1 MRGVA
6 MVAIAE
12 SKKDLVECEELLNQN
27 VTWADPDPFVQLS
40 QKNPE
45 KIGVANPYV
54 LAPLL
59 LNRKINWSTGNAKK
73 FLMDAFAT
81 TGLTEFADIF
91 NPDISVIFPH
101 NQMNRIQISSMLSD
115 SGGTVHGGETHE
127 PVPGS
132 ASSYGPIEPNRNY
145 PPPALPTPSDPPGG
159 ESALP
164 FKKIKD
170 NTIKDVIDDTMQGI
184 SPDCYFLAAL
194 YSRAWCN
201 YPAFPPTPPTTPV
214 CSNGSNITF
223 YNTTGA
229 SVIKCATRRF
239 PLDSVK
245 QPACAQMTS
254 DWELWSTL
262 YEKAYA
268 MFLNRPPSNL
278 PGANGTATDPDL
290 TNNNN
295 LPANDPLKLFPSG
308 DPLLSLFHITK
319 MKWDF
324 TSNNTIGQPSAFLTA
339 SFPQFGFNTS
349 YEALNKN
356 LTGKIGDSRKT
367 IYPTV
372 AWTYTSRPAC
382 SDTVFG
388 AGKNPY
394 GNDLIVARHSYSVLG
409 SLTVNSKD
417 YIVLRNPW
425 GPNYIGDPAGI
436 ITGYLAS
443 GPYTPATGI
452 SFDLGRKPDGGT
464 TDGIFALETK
474 AFDCCFRG
482 FGWVQFR

>member
-1 MRGVA
+1 MVA
-6 MVAIAE
+6 MAE
-12 SKKDLVECEELLNQN
+12 SKKDLVECEELLNQY
-27 VTWADPDPFVQLS
+27 VTWADPDPFVQLE

-45 KIGVANPYV
+45 KIGVANPYL

-59 LNRKINWSTGNAKK
+59 LNRKINWSPGNAKK

-91 NPDISVIFPH
+91 NPEISVIFP
-101 NQMNRIQISSMLSD
+101 QIRMNRIQISSMLSD
-115 SGGTVHGGETHE
+115 SGGTIHGAGTKE

-132 ASSYGPIEPNRNY
+132 ACCYGPIEPKRDY

-164 FKKIKD
+164 FKKIKE
-170 NTIKDVIDDTMQGI
+170 NNIKDVIDDVIQGI
-184 SPDCYFLAAL
+184 CPDCYFIAAL

-201 YPAFPPTPPTTPV
+201 YPAFPPTPPT
-214 CSNGSNITF
+214 CANGNNITF
-223 YNTTGA
+223 YNA
-229 SVIKCATRRF
+229 SGTAVTKCATRRF
-239 PLDSVK
+239 PLDTVK
-245 QPACAQMTS
+245 QPACAQMTT
-254 DWELWSTL
+254 DWELWSAL

-268 MFLNRPPSNL
+268 MHLDRPPSNL
-278 PGANGTATDPDL
+278 EGANGTATDPDL

-295 LPANDPLKLFPSG
+295 LPEVDPRKHWPQG

-324 TSNNTIGQPSAFLTA
+324 TSSNTIGQPSAFLTTQLA
-339 SFPQFGFNTS
+339 PFNSS
-349 YEALNKN
+349 YAALNRN
-356 LTGKIGDSRKT
+356 LSATIGNSRKT

-382 SDTVFG
+382 SDGVFG

-394 GNDLIVARHSYSVLG
+394 GNDLIVPSHSYSVLG
-409 SLTVNSKD
+409 SFSINAKD

-425 GPNYIGDPAGI
+425 GPNYIGDPSGI

-443 GPYTPATGI
+443 GPFTFTPAPGI
-452 SFDLGRKPDGGT
+452 SFDFGRKPNGIT
-464 TDGIFALETK
+464 TDGVFALETK

>member
-1 MRGVA
+1 

-27 VTWADPDPFVQLS
+27 VTWADSDPFVQLE

-45 KIGVANPYV
+45 KIGAANPYV

-59 LNRKINWSTGNAKK
+59 LNRKINWSAGNAKK
-73 FLMDAFAT
+73 FLMEAFAT

-91 NPDISVIFPH
+91 NPEISLIFPR
-101 NQMNRIQISSMLSD
+101 NQMSGIQISSMLSD
-115 SGGTVHGGETHE
+115 SGGAGGGTHE

-145 PPPALPTPSDPPGG
+145 PPPTLPTPSDPPNGG
-159 ESALP
+159 EPSLP
-164 FKKIKD
+164 VKKIKE
-170 NTIKDVIDDTMQGI
+170 NNIKDVFDEMIQGI
-184 SPDCYFLAAL
+184 CPDCYFLAAL

-201 YPAFPPTPPTTPV
+201 YPAFPPTPPTCTD
-214 CSNGSNITF
+214 GYNITF
-223 YNTTGA
+223 YNTSGA
-229 SVIKCATRRF
+229 AVAYCATRRF

-245 QPACAQMTS
+245 QPACAQITT
-254 DWELWSTL
+254 DWELWPAL

-268 MFLNRPPSNL
+268 RFLNRPPSNL
-278 PGANGTATDPDL
+278 KDANQTITNGTATDPDL
-290 TNNNN
+290 TNNNA
-295 LPANDPLKLFPSG
+295 LPVGDPRKPFPAG

-324 TSNNTIGQPSAFLTA
+324 TSSNTIGQPSAFLTIDL
-339 SFPQFGFNTS
+339 SQFNFATS
-349 YEALNKN
+349 YSALNKN
-356 LTGKIGDSRKT
+356 LTAKIGGSQKT

-372 AWTYTSRPAC
+372 AWTYNSKPAC
-382 SDTVFG
+382 SDSVFG

-394 GNDLIVARHSYSVLG
+394 GNDLVVPKHSYSVLG
-409 SLTVNSKD
+409 SFTVNAKD

-425 GPNYIGDPAGI
+425 GPNYIGDPSGVLDP
-436 ITGYLAS
+436 YLAD
-443 GPYTPATGI
+443 GNFTPASGI
-452 SFDLGRKPDGGT
+452 SFNLDRKPNNIT
-464 TDGIFALETK
+464 TDGVFALETK
-474 AFDCCFRG
+474 AFDCCFKG

>member
-1 MRGVA
+1 MVA
-6 MVAIAE
+6 MAE

-59 LNRKINWSTGNAKK
+59 LNRKINWSTGNARK

-81 TGLTEFADIF
+81 IGITEFTDIF
-91 NPDISVIFPH
+91 NPEISLIFPQ
-101 NQMNRIQISSMLSD
+101 NQVSRIQKPIMLSESD
-115 SGGTVHGGETHE
+115 APSGGTQPGT
-127 PVPGS
+127 PGS

-145 PPPALPTPSDPPGG
+145 PSPALPTPSDPPQGG
-159 ESALP
+159 EPALP
-164 FKKIKD
+164 VKKIND
-170 NTIKDVIDDTMQGI
+170 GTIKDVFDDAMQGI
-184 SPDCYFLAAL
+184 CPDCYFIAAL

-201 YPAFPPTPPTTPV
+201 YSAFPPTPTACT
-214 CSNGSNITF
+214 SGYNITF
-223 YNTTGA
+223 YNTSGA
-229 SVIKCATRRF
+229 AVTKCATRRF

-254 DWELWSTL
+254 DWELWPAL
-262 YEKAYA
+262 NEKAYA
-268 MFLNRPPSNL
+268 MFLNRPASNL

-295 LPANDPLKLFPSG
+295 LPANDPLKLFPAG

-324 TSNNTIGQPSAFLTA
+324 TSSNTIGQPSAFLTA
-339 SFPQFGFNTS
+339 NFPQFGFNTS

-356 LTGKIGDSRKT
+356 LTGVITDISRKT

-382 SDTVFG
+382 SDSVFG

-394 GNDLIVARHSYSVLG
+394 GNDLIVARHSYSILG
-409 SLTVNSKD
+409 SFKANAKD

-425 GPNYIGDPAGI
+425 GPNYIGDPSGI
-436 ITGYLAS
+436 ITGYLAT
-443 GPYTPATGI
+443 GQFKPAGI
-452 SFDLGRKPDGGT
+452 PIDLGRKPDGVT
-464 TDGIFALETK
+464 TDGIFALELS
-474 AFDCCFRG
+474 AFTCCFRG